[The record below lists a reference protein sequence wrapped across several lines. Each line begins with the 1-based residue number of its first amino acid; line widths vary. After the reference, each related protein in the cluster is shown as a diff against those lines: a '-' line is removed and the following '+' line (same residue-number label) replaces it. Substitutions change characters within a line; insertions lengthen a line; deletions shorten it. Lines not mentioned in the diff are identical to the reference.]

1 MTPFSQINGA
11 VEYKS
16 ADFHSN
22 FRLPNSRNAH
32 GAGQTQAELRG
43 SNRNPWPSPSNIL
56 KGDQKM
62 EMDELRSIGQ
72 QIRLARQERGLSV
85 QELADQAGCLD
96 EYLEWVE
103 NSQVEPPV
111 ALLVQLAKTM
121 KLDSGTFL
129 QVDDS
134 PDQRLKE
141 AAKRTEHYSYTTL
154 TPPEADS
161 HIMAFLVII
170 PPRTAH
176 KGVGYRHEGE
186 EFVYVLSGEVEI
198 AVDQEKTRLA
208 KKESLRFNSNLDH
221 HLSNPGEGEAELL
234 VILYLP

>member
-1 MTPFSQINGA
+1 
-11 VEYKS
+11 
-16 ADFHSN
+16 
-22 FRLPNSRNAH
+22 
-32 GAGQTQAELRG
+32 
-43 SNRNPWPSPSNIL
+43 
-56 KGDQKM
+56 M

-72 QIRLARQERGLSV
+72 RIRLARQERGLSV

-141 AAKRTEHYSYTTL
+141 AVKRTEHYSYTTL
-154 TPPEADS
+154 TSPEADS
-161 HIMAFLVII
+161 HLMAFLVII

-186 EFVYVLSGEVEI
+186 EFIYVLSGEVEI

-208 KKESLRFNSNLDH
+208 EKESLRFNSNLDH
-221 HLSNPGEGEAELL
+221 HLSNPGEGESELL
-234 VILYLP
+234 VMLYLP